1 MVITWGEGE
10 IRLKL
15 DVQGQ
20 VDGKVLDLDRQGG
33 FLWVGRGFVGGLG
46 DFHRRH
52 MCIIPNIIQHIKL
65 VNIEFSLIIYDAY
78 WMLLLTM
85 KFFQVCEMRATPC
98 YICVVDKG
106 VNLGKVNSW

>member
-1 MVITWGEGE
+1 M
-10 IRLKL
+10 KL

-33 FLWVGRGFVGGLG
+33 VLWVGRGFVGGLG

-85 KFFQVCEMRATPC
+85 KFFPVCEMRATPC
-98 YICVVDKG
+98 YFCVVDKG
-106 VNLGKVNSW
+106 VNLGKANSW